1 MRATSST
8 RLAALAAA
16 FLVGACAPAAPPE
29 APPPAPALQTHAE
42 ASGWTALTPHA
53 DVVGFYRLAAA
64 SPEVRLREIGRSR
77 EGRPLHLVT
86 LARPGISDPW
96 EAHASGRPI
105 LFIGAQ
111 VHGDEPAGK
120 EGLMLFARDLAVGA
134 LNHLLD
140 EVVFVFIPQMN
151 PDGAEGGEWGTRANA
166 AGYNLNRDYLRRVNP
181 EARAVSEALVAWRP
195 HVVVDAHELPG
206 PVRVYDFYTLH
217 PRNLNG
223 PTAVSRFAA
232 ERAIPAIETALA
244 GHGYTHIVYH
254 TAGGLAER
262 PEEGFAVGGFG
273 SRSLTNYGGAMGA
286 ITLLYET
293 LRERDA
299 RIGIED
305 RARRQRIAMEAL
317 TRYVA
322 EHPAEVT
329 GAVEAGRR
337 EMAARAAR
345 WDEGD
350 SIAIRIRMVE
360 KREVDYRVAA
370 MERMDGR
377 WEPTG
382 DTLDL
387 RVPVRDS
394 AVVVQ
399 GRVRPVG
406 YAIAPSHPEIA
417 EDLRAHGLVVERL
430 LEPVTVRHQV
440 LRVDSAGTDATP
452 YEGYVA
458 RTIRASTEPGQDEL
472 PAGTFLVNAGQ
483 PNAALLFE
491 LLEPE
496 GQDSYA
502 TTGWLDAAI
511 WPGRLLPVSRLQAWP
526 AAPKETL
533 GDRER

>member
-1 MRATSST
+1 MPRLRAGIAPLAVAL
-8 RLAALAAA
+8 LAA
-16 FLVGACAPAAPPE
+16 ACAPAPPPDAP
-29 APPPAPALQTHAE
+29 APAPALQTQAE
-42 ASGWTALTPHA
+42 ASGWTSLTPHA
-53 DVVGFYRLAAA
+53 AVVDFYRQLSAT
-64 SPEVRLREIGRSR
+64 SPDVRMREIGRSR

-86 LARPGISDPW
+86 LARPGVSDPW

-120 EGLMLFARDLAVGA
+120 EGLMLFARDLVLGD

-140 EVVFVFIPQMN
+140 EIVFVLVPQMN
-151 PDGAEGGEWGTRANA
+151 PDGAEGGEWGTRTNA

-223 PTAVSRFAA
+223 PTAVSRLAA
-232 ERAIPAIETALA
+232 ERAIPAIESALA
-244 GHGYTHIVYH
+244 EHGYTHIVYH

-286 ITLLYET
+286 VTLLFET

-299 RIGIED
+299 RIGIGD

-317 TRYVA
+317 ARYVA
-322 EHPAEVT
+322 DHPAEVV

-337 EMAARAAR
+337 EMAARAAI
-345 WDEGD
+345 WNPAD
-350 SIAIRIRMVE
+350 SIAIRIRME
-360 KREVDYRVAA
+360 RNRKIDYRVME
-370 MERMDGR
+370 MERVDGR

-387 RVPVRDS
+387 RVPVADS

-430 LEPVTVRHQV
+430 LEPTTVGHEV
-440 LRVDSAGTDATP
+440 LRVDSAGTASSP

-458 RTIRASTEPGQDEL
+458 RTIRASTEPGPAEL
-472 PAGTFLVNAGQ
+472 PAGTFLVHAGQ

-502 TTGWLDAAI
+502 STGWLDAAI
-511 WPGRLLPVSRLQAWP
+511 WPGRLLPISRLQGWP
-526 AAPKETL
+526 TARMETF
-533 GDRER
+533 GNGRR